1 MMNAMI
7 PRNHTFI
14 EDDGLNRVLRGK
26 CRLFI
31 EIIQQVRDGK
41 R

>member
-14 EDDGLNRVLRGK
+14 DGDGLNRVLRGK
-26 CRLFI
+26 CGLFI
-31 EIIQQVRDGK
+31 EIILQVRDGN